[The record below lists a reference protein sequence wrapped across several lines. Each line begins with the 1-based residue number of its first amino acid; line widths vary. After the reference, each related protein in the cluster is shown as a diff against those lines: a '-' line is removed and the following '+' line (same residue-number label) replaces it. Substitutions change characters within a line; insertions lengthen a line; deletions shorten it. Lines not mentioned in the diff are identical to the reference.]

1 MKPYFKSKFGQI
13 IRGDSLDYMASLEP
27 ESVDLI
33 VTKKEYGNV
42 ESHEYVDWFKQFGR
56 EFKRLL
62 RPTGSL
68 VIDIGGAW
76 IPDQSA
82 RRFSHEVLL

>member
-33 VTKKEYGNV
+33 VTSPPFGLVRKKEYGNV
-42 ESHEYVDWFKQFGR
+42 ESYEYVEAVSQPPQISRK
-56 EFKRLL
+56 
-62 RPTGSL
+62 PSL
-68 VIDIGGAW
+68 SG
-76 IPDQSA
+76 
-82 RRFSHEVLL
+82 